1 MPHFFAVSEE
11 IEPPD
16 PLQLISD
23 MCQFW
28 FQSYNLP
35 ICTLWNVVFSG
46 VILCGRDFLPIF
58 VCLK

>member
-16 PLQLISD
+16 PLQRISD
-23 MCQFW
+23 MFQIW

-35 ICTLWNVVFSG
+35 ICTLWNVVFWG
-46 VILCGRDFLPIF
+46 
-58 VCLK
+58 